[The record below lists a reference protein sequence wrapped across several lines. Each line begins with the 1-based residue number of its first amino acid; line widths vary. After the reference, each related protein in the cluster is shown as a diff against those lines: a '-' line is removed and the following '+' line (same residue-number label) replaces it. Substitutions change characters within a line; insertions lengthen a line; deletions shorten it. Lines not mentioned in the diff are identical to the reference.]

1 MSWRWKPCA
10 NKKANKKE
18 ECQLNRRELLRSSGM
33 AGAALLL
40 SHKSAS
46 AASGIGDAIQQPS
59 SNSQRLVSRERILG
73 RGDTA
78 LTVSAVSL
86 GCMGMHAGRGR
97 MPDEV
102 MMERLIQQAY
112 DRGCTF
118 FDTAEVYGNGRN
130 EALLGRSIASFRDK
144 VIIGT
149 KFMPDLPRNPPTNSR
164 PERIKAACE
173 DSLRRLRTDVID
185 LYHQHRVDRS
195 VPIEDVAGTVADLI
209 KEGKVRRF
217 ALSEVGAETIRRAHR
232 VCPVTAVQSEYHL
245 MFRKPE
251 TEVFSTMQELGI
263 SLVAYS
269 PLNRGF
275 LGGTL
280 TEYADMNTNDG
291 RGAWPRFTREAL
303 RANTRIVEVLN
314 EFGKT
319 RGMTSAQIALAW
331 MMSKHPFIVPVFGT
345 TKLSHL
351 EEDLRASDYTLTADE
366 ITDLETKVSA
376 FPVVG
381 DRYDALQQ
389 SRVEY

>member
-1 MSWRWKPCA
+1 M
-10 NKKANKKE
+10 
-18 ECQLNRRELLRSSGM
+18 QRRELLRSSAL
-33 AGAALLL
+33 AGAGLML
-40 SHKSAS
+40 SHKTAS
-46 AASGIGDAIQQPS
+46 AAPANGSAIQAPANPS
-59 SNSQRLVSRERILG
+59 QTLVSSQRILG
-73 RGDTA
+73 RGEAA
-78 LTVSAVSL
+78 LTVSALAL
-86 GCMGMHAGRGR
+86 GCMGMHVGRGR
-97 MPDEV
+97 TPSEG
-102 MMERLIQQAY
+102 MMEKLIRQAY

-118 FDTAEVYGNGRN
+118 FDTAEVYANGRN
-130 EALLGRSIASFRDK
+130 EELLGRSVASFRDK

-149 KFMPDLPRNPPTNSR
+149 KFMPDVPRNPPTNSR

-173 DSLRRLRTDVID
+173 GSLRRLKTDVID
-185 LYHQHRVDRS
+185 LYHQHRIDRS
-195 VPIEDVAGTVADLI
+195 VPIEDVAGAVADLI
-209 KEGKVRRF
+209 KAGKVRRF
-217 ALSEVGAETIRRAHR
+217 ALSEVGADTIRRAHR

-251 TEVFSTMQELGI
+251 TEVFSTLQELGI

-303 RANTRIVEVLN
+303 RANARIVEVLN
-314 EFGKT
+314 EFGKV
-319 RGMTSAQIALAW
+319 RGMTSSQIALGW
-331 MMSKHPFIVPVFGT
+331 MLSKHPFIVPVFGT

-351 EEDLRASDYTLTADE
+351 EEDLRASDFTLSADD
-366 ITDLETKVSA
+366 ITELEAKVSA

-381 DRYDALQQ
+381 ERYDALQQ

>member
-1 MSWRWKPCA
+1 MK
-10 NKKANKKE
+10 
-18 ECQLNRRELLRSSGM
+18 RRELLRSSALAAAGLM
-33 AGAALLL
+33 LSHKTASAGAANR
-40 SHKSAS
+40 S
-46 AASGIGDAIQQPS
+46 AAQPPAR
-59 SNSQRLVSRERILG
+59 NSPTLVSRQRILG
-73 RGDTA
+73 RGDA
-78 LTVSAVSL
+78 SLTVSALSL
-86 GCMGMHAGRGR
+86 GCMGMHVGRGR
-97 MPDEV
+97 TPDQL

-118 FDTAEVYGNGRN
+118 FDTAEVYANGRN
-130 EALLGRSIASFRDK
+130 EELLGRSVASFRDK

-149 KFMPDLPRNPPTNSR
+149 KFMPDLPRNPPTDSR

-173 DSLRRLRTDVID
+173 GSLRRLKTDVID
-185 LYHQHRVDRS
+185 LYHQHRIDRS
-195 VPIEDVAGTVADLI
+195 VPIEAVAGAVADLI

-217 ALSEVGAETIRRAHR
+217 ALSEVGADTIRRAHR

-280 TEYADMNTNDG
+280 TEYADMNSNDG

-303 RANTRIVEVLN
+303 RANARIVEVLN

-319 RGMTSAQIALAW
+319 RGMTSSQIALAW
-331 MMSKHPFIVPVFGT
+331 MLSKHPFIVPLFGT

-351 EEDLRASDYTLTADE
+351 EEDLRAADFTLSADE
-366 ITDLETKVSA
+366 LSDLEAKVSA

-381 DRYDALQQ
+381 ERYDALQQ

>member
-1 MSWRWKPCA
+1 MLSHKTA
-10 NKKANKKE
+10 A
-18 ECQLNRRELLRSSGM
+18 
-33 AGAALLL
+33 AGAANR
-40 SHKSAS
+40 S
-46 AASGIGDAIQQPS
+46 AAQPPARNSPTLALETENSGTWRRVADG
-59 SNSQRLVSRERILG
+59 LG
-73 RGDTA
+73 
-78 LTVSAVSL
+78 AVA
-86 GCMGMHAGRGR
+86 GMHGNARR
-97 MPDEV
+97 ARPNARPNS

-118 FDTAEVYGNGRN
+118 FDTAEVYANGRN
-130 EALLGRSIASFRDK
+130 EELLGRAVASFRDK

-149 KFMPDLPRNPPTNSR
+149 KFMRRPAEEPADNDSR

-173 DSLRRLRTDVID
+173 GSLRRLKTDVID
-185 LYHQHRVDRS
+185 LYHQHRIDRS
-195 VPIEDVAGTVADLI
+195 VPIEAVAGAVADLI

-217 ALSEVGAETIRRAHR
+217 ALSEVGADTIRRAHR

-280 TEYADMNTNDG
+280 TEYADMNSNDV

-303 RANTRIVEVLN
+303 RANARIVEVLN

-319 RGMTSAQIALAW
+319 RGMTSSQIALAW
-331 MMSKHPFIVPVFGT
+331 MLSKHPFIVPLFGT

-351 EEDLRASDYTLTADE
+351 EEDLRAADFTLSADD
-366 ITDLETKVSA
+366 ITELETKVSA

-381 DRYDALQQ
+381 ERYDALQQ